1 MPAGS
6 IRTPNDA
13 RTIEAGMLLIGA
25 GAILLFVSLFLEWY
39 QPGIDAWEIFEV
51 WDLVLG
57 VLAIVALVAVASRMG
72 FGPPRPASWLIG
84 PALAA
89 FVIVLY
95 LLINPPPL
103 TPDIDGDPSTGLW
116 LALAAAILMTAG
128 ALLSVARIS
137 VAINP
142 ADSLGG
148 RGGPG
153 DRGGRTGAPP
163 VAGDPVD
170 RGPVGPGPGPGGPG
184 PGPGPGPDPGLGRP
198 GTPPTEPTRRI

>member
-25 GAILLFVSLFLEWY
+25 GALLLLVSLFLEWFD
-39 QPGIDAWEIFEV
+39 PGLEAWDVFEV
-51 WDLVLG
+51 WDLVLAA
-57 VLAIVALVAVASRMG
+57 LAVAALVAVASRLG
-72 FGPPRPASWLIG
+72 FGAPRPASWLII
-84 PALAA
+84 PSIAAL
-89 FVIVLY
+89 VIVLY
-95 LLINPPPL
+95 TLIDPPPVL
-103 TPDIDGDPSTGLW
+103 AEGDPSTGLW
-116 LALAAAILMTAG
+116 LALAATILMTAG
-128 ALLSVARIS
+128 AVLSVARIS

-148 RGGPG
+148 GPG
-153 DRGGRTGAPP
+153 GRFGRTDPADPAG
-163 VAGDPVD
+163 GDPVD

-184 PGPGPGPDPGLGRP
+184 PGPGPGPGGPG